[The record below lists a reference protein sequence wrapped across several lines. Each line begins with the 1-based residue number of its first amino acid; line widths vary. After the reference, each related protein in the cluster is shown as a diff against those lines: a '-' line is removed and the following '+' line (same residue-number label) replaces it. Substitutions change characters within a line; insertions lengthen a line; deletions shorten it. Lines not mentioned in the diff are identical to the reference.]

1 MKLNKGK
8 ELQNGKYRIIDVL
21 GQGGFGITYLALQVK
36 LNRKVAIKEFFMKEH
51 CNRDENSSF
60 VSVPSVGSRE
70 LVERF
75 KQKFLKEAGLI
86 ASFDNANIIRIHDVF
101 EENGTAYYVMEYLEG
116 KSLKALVDESGALP
130 EDVAVKYIRQVAGA
144 LKEVH
149 ENNLLHL
156 DVKPANIMLDKK
168 GNAVLIDFGI
178 SKHYDEAGHQTS
190 SAGVGISEG
199 YAPIEQYEA
208 GALKTFTPVT
218 DIYALGATLFFLLTG
233 ARPPKASYIND
244 EGLPP
249 MPEALSVTVRK
260 AVESA
265 MQPRRKDR
273 PQSVEEFLG
282 LVESGEMKDAT
293 SIFGNASS
301 DGSSAA
307 SQNVM
312 PLGSQ
317 KASVAKDESGE
328 MKDERAKSK
337 DATCLSMGTGQNTA
351 TGNAAVEEN
360 EIEVEVVEV
369 PSAAQKPSVNPN
381 RPKEKKSS
389 KGLWIVIL
397 LLLVIGGA
405 AGGFMLLGGSSDV
418 KKDSAK
424 DTARQI
430 AQKAD
435 TPKQDSILSAEAI
448 HSMSDGLKEK
458 NDSIIKRNTKDFRTI
473 AEHTNNHDYIDLGL
487 PSGILWATC
496 NVGAQKAEEHG
507 NYYAWGETTTKKNYT
522 EKNSTTY
529 RKKMEDISG
538 NPKYD
543 VARKEWGGSWRIPT
557 LEEFEELRYYCKWEW
572 TTKHGIYG
580 YEVISK
586 KNGKS
591 IFLPASFSSKYEDVP
606 LGFYWTSTPDHSWGS
621 VDSRALFLRYN
632 GGRCIQGYADRYSG
646 YCVRPICGPA
656 EHDKKE
662 KTEKMPSKGKINQH
676 EYVDLGLSVV
686 WATCNVGA
694 NKAEEYG
701 NYYAWGETTTKESY
715 TRENSLAMNQ
725 KIMEISGN
733 AEYDVA
739 RKEWGG
745 SWRMPTSIE
754 FEELFDSNNCTWKW
768 VTLNGINGLRVTSKK
783 NGNSIFLPAGG
794 NYYHTELKDKG
805 VSGSYFSSTRWDDDH
820 EVSACEIS
828 EKGQVSVLG
837 WLNRGQSVRPVSGG
851 IENKTE
857 KTSNAK
863 PASNKLSTRTFKVK
877 GVEFTMVAVEGGT
890 FSMGLNDGYS
900 SEKPVHQVTLDS
912 YCIGQTEVTQALWQ
926 AVMGS
931 NPSYFKGTSNP
942 VEQVSYNDCKD
953 FINQLNTLLEEQ
965 LPHGRKFR
973 LPTEAEW
980 EFAAR
985 GGNKSKGCKYS
996 GSNSIS
1002 TVAWYDGNSGGTT
1015 HPVKQKASNE
1025 LGLYD
1030 MSGNVWEW
1038 CSDWFDYYYYSSS
1051 PQNNPKGPGSGS
1063 TRVFRGGSW
1072 HNNEQRCRS
1081 AERNNHVPG
1090 ARSFHYGLRLAF

>member
-1 MKLNKGK
+1 MQLTNGT
-8 ELQNGKYRIIDVL
+8 ELKRGDYRIIEVL

-36 LNRKVAIKEFFMKEH
+36 LNRKVAIKEFFMKDL
-51 CNRDENSSF
+51 CNRDKNSSF

-116 KSLKALVDESGALP
+116 KSLKRLVDESGALP
-130 EDVAVKYIRQVAGA
+130 EDVAVKYIRQVADA

-233 ARPPKASYIND
+233 TRPPKASYIND

-249 MPEALSVTVRK
+249 MPEALSLTVRK

-273 PQSVEEFLG
+273 PQSVEEFLR
-282 LVESGEMKDAT
+282 LVESGEMKDEIC
-293 SIFGNASS
+293 IFGNASS

-317 KASVAKDESGE
+317 KASVAKDESE
-328 MKDERAKSK
+328 ETEIAS
-337 DATCLSMGTGQNTA
+337 DATSLSMGTGQNA
-351 TGNAAVEEN
+351 ANGNAAVEES
-360 EIEVEVVEV
+360 EIEVEVVET
-369 PSAAQKPSVNPN
+369 PSVAPEPAP
-381 RPKEKKSS
+381 RPQPEENQKKN
-389 KGLWIVIL
+389 KFLWIIIL
-397 LLLVIGGA
+397 LAVICGA
-405 AGGFMLLGGSSDV
+405 VGGFMLLGGGSDV
-418 KKDSAK
+418 RKDSAK
-424 DTARQI
+424 DTSRLI

-591 IFLPASFSSKYEDVP
+591 IFLPASFSSEYEDVP
-606 LGFYWTSTPDHSWGS
+606 LGFYWTSTPDHRWGS

-632 GGRCIQGYADRYSG
+632 GGRCIQGYAERYSG

-794 NYYHTELKDKG
+794 NYYDTELKNKG

-828 EKGQVSVLG
+828 EKGPGSVLC
-837 WLNRGQSVRPVSGG
+837 WLNHGQSVRPVSGG

-877 GVEFTMVAVEGGT
+877 DVEFTMVAVEGGT
-890 FSMGLNDGYS
+890 FSMGSNDGGND
-900 SEKPVHQVTLDS
+900 EKPIHQVTLDS
-912 YCIGQTEVTQALWQ
+912 YCIGQTEVTQELWQ
-926 AVMGS
+926 TVMGS

-942 VEQVSYNDCKD
+942 VENVSYNDCID
-953 FINQLNTLLEEQ
+953 FINQLNTLLKDQ
-965 LPHGRKFR
+965 LPQGRKFR

-985 GGNKSKGCKYS
+985 GGSKSKGYKYS

-1002 TVAWYDGNSGGTT
+1002 TVAWYDGNSGDKT

-1030 MSGNVWEW
+1030 MSGNVYEW
-1038 CSDWFDYYYYSSS
+1038 CSDWKGSYSSS
-1051 PQNNPKGPGSGS
+1051 PQNNPKGPSNGKY
-1063 TRVFRGGSW
+1063 RVLRGGSW
-1072 HNNEQRCRS
+1072 YMVEQSFRP
-1081 AERNNHVPG
+1081 AHRNDSDPGNRLNH
-1090 ARSFHYGLRLAF
+1090 FGLRLAF